1 MRVYLLIL
9 CFFSFGKAFSQIDI
23 IETKEKEYS
32 KPPNYD
38 SSYNFGSFK
47 SIMRLT
53 GQTIYFIPLSKKYNN
68 NGSSY
73 LKENKYSQYVEF
85 LTKYSTKV
93 RKPKIDPQFDH
104 HTFMPL
110 KRNDSEYDRE
120 KDSMYVNIYKPVN
133 IDYNFLTPLDS
144 IEGRYFNI
152 RGVIENPK
160 LADKLRH
167 DGTYF
172 ELVAKINT
180 SDSLLFKLDSRDSKF
195 PEYTFLGNSDSYLI
209 QGYYEKLKRQ
219 FLNKK
224 YFLTKN
230 IPSVWDINTGKIIDL
245 NTTNKEWI
253 CNSLTLIETRS
264 NKYLQLS
271 LVLKNGDKTIAVN
284 NGSGGLF
291 AADAWETISLLNFK
305 TEEQVLLEKMQ
316 ADEIETRR
324 KEATLIALEEQKR
337 LLLEKRQFES
347 EMIKKYGAIVGKL
360 ILNNKVVIGMSKE
373 ICKFSWGDPYD
384 INRTITKNKNFEQ
397 WVYSMG
403 TYLYF
408 ENDILVAIQD

>member
-1 MRVYLLIL
+1 MRLYLLIL
-9 CFFSFGKAFSQIDI
+9 CFFSFEKAFSQIDI

-47 SIMRLT
+47 SVMRLT
-53 GQTIYFIPLSKKYNN
+53 GQTIYFIPHSKKY
-68 NGSSY
+68 
-73 LKENKYSQYVEF
+73 KERINKYSDFSVF
-85 LTKYSTKV
+85 LTKKGTTLKN
-93 RKPKIDPQFDH
+93 PQQYA
-104 HTFMPL
+104 
-110 KRNDSEYDRE
+110 REDSILTNTY
-120 KDSMYVNIYKPVN
+120 NPVYIN
-133 IDYNFLTPLDS
+133 NNFLTPLDS

-152 RGVIENPK
+152 RSIIENPK
-160 LADKLRH
+160 LGDKFRH

-180 SDSLLFKLDSRDSKF
+180 GDSLLFRLDPRDSKV
-195 PEYTFLGNSDSYLI
+195 PDYILLGQSDSYLI
-209 QGYYEKLKRQ
+209 QAYYEKLKKQ
-219 FLNKK
+219 FVNKK

-230 IPSVWDINTGKIIDL
+230 IPSVWDINTGKIIDID
-245 NTTNKEWI
+245 TTNKEWI
-253 CNSLTLIETRS
+253 CNAVTLIETQS

-271 LVLKNGDKTIAVN
+271 LILKNGDKTIAVN
-284 NGSGGLF
+284 NKSGGLF

-316 ADEIETRR
+316 ADEIEKRR
-324 KEATLIALEEQKR
+324 KEAILIEQEEQKR

-347 EMIKKYGAIVGKL
+347 EIIKKYGARIGKL
-360 ILNNKVVIGMSKE
+360 ILDNKVVIGMSKE
-373 ICKFSWGDPYD
+373 ICKLSWGEPSD
-384 INRTITKNKNFEQ
+384 INRTITKNKVFEQ